1 MTMTAPD
8 PRPEPSVEPGPTT
21 YERLAE
27 PFDLEAHATVN
38 KGGHDQTYVPWTDY
52 VERLNDVLGPS
63 GWSSRVLREGFTAT
77 ECWVLV
83 EIEATIDGERVV
95 RQQYGWRR
103 WTDGAARHRIGI
115 AARRRRRCARPPPRS
130 RRRPRSTPR
139 PGPRWSTSTR
149 PCASR
154 HAQGVS
160 RPAGSGTPRRPG
172 TTSSSRNTW
181 ACWRTIWPGIEVPRD
196 TGRGHRPTLDP
207 SDPGHSKGAL
217 PKDAFTADLE
227 TPHAKRASRPQHR
240 GHCSAWGVPS
250 DRGRHRHVR
259 HSPASRSAPVGH
271 QRHGQPPDA
280 VQAL

>member
-95 RQQYGWRR
+95 RQQYGCEPIVKGRDAKPTTDLLKSTASDAVKKAASLLGVGLYLSVKEERVAIQQAMREAVLEEVGRR
-103 WTDGAARHRIGI
+103 RGEAPDRDRGPAPAPLRPAPSPQPAPAPLDASARTALEHKYEALREQARSRGFQASWVGNASSAWNDLQLPKYVGLLENYLARNRGAA
-115 AARRRRRCARPPPRS
+115 
-130 RRRPRSTPR
+130 
-139 PGPRWSTSTR
+139 
-149 PCASR
+149 
-154 HAQGVS
+154 
-160 RPAGSGTPRRPG
+160 
-172 TTSSSRNTW
+172 
-181 ACWRTIWPGIEVPRD
+181 
-196 TGRGHRPTLDP
+196 
-207 SDPGHSKGAL
+207 
-217 PKDAFTADLE
+217 
-227 TPHAKRASRPQHR
+227 
-240 GHCSAWGVPS
+240 
-250 DRGRHRHVR
+250 
-259 HSPASRSAPVGH
+259 
-271 QRHGQPPDA
+271 
-280 VQAL
+280 